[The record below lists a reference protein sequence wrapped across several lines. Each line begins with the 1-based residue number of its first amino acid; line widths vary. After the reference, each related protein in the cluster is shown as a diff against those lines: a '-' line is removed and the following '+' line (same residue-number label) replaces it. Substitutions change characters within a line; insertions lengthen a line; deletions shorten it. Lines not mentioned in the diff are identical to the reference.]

1 MVLNLYKYFG
11 AIEYMKN
18 ISPFKKE
25 DILKE
30 RLLEFLKINPK
41 GLTTTDIQ
49 KDTKISRKT
58 LEKHLQLLV
67 YENELYMKQFG
78 STRVYY
84 PNHRLHY
91 LDFEKLTINNR
102 TYWFD
107 IMDNEFGKFLII
119 QEKRKSGDKFVTK
132 GSILIPADKIK
143 LFNTYLNKI
152 IRNKKII

>member
-1 MVLNLYKYFG
+1 MKY
-11 AIEYMKN
+11 MN
-18 ISPFKKE
+18 NTSPFKKE
-25 DILKE
+25 NILKE
-30 RLLEFLKINPK
+30 RLLDFLKKNPR

-49 KDTKISRKT
+49 KETKISRKT

-84 PNHRLHY
+84 PNHRMHY

-107 IMDNEFGKFLII
+107 IMKNEFGNFLVI
-119 QEKRKSGDKFVTK
+119 QEKRKSGDNYTTK
-132 GSILIPADKIK
+132 GSILIPSDKIK
-143 LFNTYLNKI
+143 LFNFYLNKI
-152 IRNKKII
+152 SKSKKFLN